1 MTNRAWLSAATEWLR
16 ASGSDSPA
24 LDAELLLAHTL
35 GLTRAQLLAAATSP
49 LPAGPTADELLVRRC
64 AGEPVAYLVG
74 EREFFGLS
82 FTVTPDVLIPRPESE
97 VLIEAA
103 LALLPP
109 AATATVVDLGT
120 GSGCLAI
127 TLAVQRPRLQLIATD
142 VSPAALAVAAGN
154 ARRHGV
160 LAQIGFRLGAGL
172 DPLERKEA
180 SSLILANLP
189 YLPSVDA
196 AAPALRFEPRLALD
210 GGPDGLDHY
219 RGLLA
224 AVTNRPYPAAH
235 LLWEIDPRQTD
246 AVRRL
251 ARDAGYRVRVRPDL
265 TGQARAAWLTRV

>member
-1 MTNRAWLSAATEWLR
+1 MTIQAWLSAATERLR
-16 ASGSDSPA
+16 TSGSDSPT

-35 GLTRAQLLAAATSP
+35 GLTRVQLLAEAVSP
-49 LPAGPTADELLVRRC
+49 RTTGPAADELLARRC

-82 FTVTPDVLIPRPESE
+82 FSVTPDVLIPRPESE

-103 LALLPP
+103 LTLLPP
-109 AATATVVDLGT
+109 AAATTVVDLGT

-127 TLAVQRPRLQLIATD
+127 TLAVQRPRLRLIATD

-160 LAQIGFRLGAGL
+160 LARIGFRLGAGL
-172 DPLERKEA
+172 GPLEREEA
-180 SSLILANLP
+180 SHLILANLP
-189 YLPSVDA
+189 YLPSIDA
-196 AAPALRFEPRLALD
+196 AAPALHFEPRLALD

-219 RGLLA
+219 RELLA
-224 AVTNRPYPAAH
+224 AITSRPQPPAH

-251 ARDAGYRVRVRPDL
+251 ARDAGYRVHVSPDL
-265 TGQARAAWLTRV
+265 TGQARVAWLTRV